1 MLRTARGR
9 WYLWLVL
16 LSVAGMVAPVVWI
29 VSNELHS
36 SPTGDAFYFHE
47 QASLIASGAGWFISP
62 FPYLF
67 HHAVVQSGQHPPL
80 WILVLALADT
90 LGIKSYPSQLLAA
103 CIIGAGAVF
112 VTGLAAREAAGP
124 RAGLLAAAIAAVYP
138 NYWIN
143 YGLGLSETL
152 VLLLVAAVVLVSLLF
167 WQRPSPARAVALGF
181 LCALAALTR
190 AEQVLLLVLV
200 LVPLALLLRGVA
212 FRRRVLY
219 VMLGLVTAIVTIAPW
234 VGFNLSRFNDN
245 TIFSTDSGTTLAM
258 SNCEYVYSGPNIGR
272 GVFRCLK
279 SRPTTQPVT
288 QAPSPAVPVDES
300 VQDGRYRKKA
310 LTFVKAHLSAVPRVM
325 AARAAREF
333 GLFDPVKEMQIEHA
347 VNRRPVA
354 IADVGLAMYYVLV
367 IGAVFGAVQLRRR
380 RVTLVPFVGI
390 LVELILTAMLTFGQ
404 TRYRAPFEVVLVVL
418 SAVAID
424 ALLAQRTLRKAR
436 VRTDGG
442 DVTASTVGGLIR
454 EGVPQG

>member
-1 MLRTARGR
+1 
-9 WYLWLVL
+9 
-16 LSVAGMVAPVVWI
+16 
-29 VSNELHS
+29 
-36 SPTGDAFYFHE
+36 
-47 QASLIASGAGWFISP
+47 
-62 FPYLF
+62 
-67 HHAVVQSGQHPPL
+67 
-80 WILVLALADT
+80 
-90 LGIKSYPSQLLAA
+90 
-103 CIIGAGAVF
+103 
-112 VTGLAAREAAGP
+112 
-124 RAGLLAAAIAAVYP
+124 
-138 NYWIN
+138 
-143 YGLGLSETL
+143 
-152 VLLLVAAVVLVSLLF
+152 
-167 WQRPSPARAVALGF
+167 
-181 LCALAALTR
+181 
-190 AEQVLLLVLV
+190 
-200 LVPLALLLRGVA
+200 
-212 FRRRVLY
+212 
-219 VMLGLVTAIVTIAPW
+219 
-234 VGFNLSRFNDN
+234 
-245 TIFSTDSGTTLAM
+245 
-258 SNCEYVYSGPNIGR
+258 
-272 GVFRCLK
+272 VFRCLK